1 MDTWSQGLANN
12 VGLTSPPWADPVLF
26 GSHLHFWP
34 PPRLRASGCPGVWM
48 MEEAPQG
55 SSKPIPAWEE
65 TKAPPWKSRQRHLP
79 QQQELCVLQPV
90 CADSPA
96 PPNRPCFLEPDLEEK
111 EALDYID
118 AFLQVNEQDEA
129 EKLMFLNCVSTLSRA
144 VSAQSPEGNLDA
156 FISKAL
162 LVERIKM
169 LIHHEPV
176 NALTGRVRQQA
187 MLTLMEL
194 SKVKPP
200 LQGLDQGSLLAVC
213 FSSVFSLPP
222 AETMQGA
229 EADLYTQTLEAMDG
243 MLKALMCKDEKP
255 DLVELQNILEFLLPW
270 TTSNE
275 VHERLRA
282 VERIA
287 WLIRL
292 IAGHHKFKGVE
303 GFRVPGQLVGCLT
316 LCCAEHE
323 QEICRWAVDG
333 LHHLYSFMLR
343 QKCRTLA
350 KDSTEYLQVLRDWQ
364 AENTFWFAWFTNAS
378 DIAVMFGK
386 YLHPAERTG
395 FILAAIDGM
404 RDDSV
409 HDAVEARHMLHA
421 ILGVPIPSL
430 ERVSE
435 AVRSMYH
442 NLDSISETLAQQEL
456 LRSLLLLGYQYSEE
470 VVTALLGCS
479 LWCDRAA
486 VEMWRTLTSHPKT
499 TGRILRELLKRL
511 QEGPLGQ
518 RRDTAQ
524 KMAAV
529 TPLAATRAL
538 YEIFQ
543 EPGCRRE
550 VQELYPQLYIA
561 LLFQI
566 TYTVEPS
573 VQDIAFYWRVCRQ
586 ENTPTPLSPVR
597 CVVKAMRAL
606 LRCAGYGD
614 QVTFIQKQGGWD
626 MLASS
631 DTHHKG
637 VCLLA
642 RAMVRNRFQER
653 SWIFHQLMAILDRRD
668 DKRHIPAMAFFIQ
681 LLQCPDL
688 GNELEDAIL
697 DQMSRQLRDPNTVV
711 RWLALKGLFNLAL
724 HPEKVGKLQR
734 LLPDI
739 QERLREADRG
749 VITKAIGVLKLIL
762 TSLDRQS
769 ASPAAVQVAERL
781 LPLFDNESSKLRMLS
796 IALFKAL
803 LGIVT
808 EPYRW
813 WMKEHVLRSLV
824 PLLLLLHDENLS
836 VSQVSWDTLARAT
849 LFLRWRRLRVL
860 VQRKDV
866 WPSCDCLLTR
876 YKRRADSF
884 LCQTLPFLEHPQA
897 PVREAAIRFLGLS
910 ARQLHHRSRDKL
922 DAICKVLKGLGQDS
936 NSRVRCLAAQTCLIL
951 EAVKDQPPSGCSLR
965 TFARRVRTMCAG

>member
-1 MDTWSQGLANN
+1 
-12 VGLTSPPWADPVLF
+12 
-26 GSHLHFWP
+26 
-34 PPRLRASGCPGVWM
+34 
-48 MEEAPQG
+48 
-55 SSKPIPAWEE
+55 
-65 TKAPPWKSRQRHLP
+65 
-79 QQQELCVLQPV
+79 
-90 CADSPA
+90 
-96 PPNRPCFLEPDLEEK
+96 
-111 EALDYID
+111 
-118 AFLQVNEQDEA
+118 
-129 EKLMFLNCVSTLSRA
+129 
-144 VSAQSPEGNLDA
+144 
-156 FISKAL
+156 
-162 LVERIKM
+162 
-169 LIHHEPV
+169 IHHEPV

-243 MLKALMCKDEKP
+243 MLKALMCMP
-255 DLVELQNILEFLLPW
+255 PCPSSFLSLSQFLLPW

-343 QKCRTLA
+343 QKF
-350 KDSTEYLQVLRDWQ
+350 LRDWQ

-378 DIAVMFGK
+378 DIAVFAPRRGDARQLRIADEMFGK

-430 ERVSE
+430 ERVRAEPLCEWLWARGVMGVSE

-762 TSLDRQS
+762 TSLDRQGAS
-769 ASPAAVQVAERL
+769 SIWCVQTSSVASPELVQ
-781 LPLFDNESSKLRMLS
+781 ESSKLRMLS

-836 VSQVSWDTLARAT
+836 MSQVSWDTLARAT

-897 PVREAAIRFLGLS
+897 LVREAAIRFLG
-910 ARQLHHRSRDKL
+910 
-922 DAICKVLKGLGQDS
+922 
-936 NSRVRCLAAQTCLIL
+936 
-951 EAVKDQPPSGCSLR
+951 
-965 TFARRVRTMCAG
+965 

>member
-1 MDTWSQGLANN
+1 MACC
-12 VGLTSPPWADPVLF
+12 LF
-26 GSHLHFWP
+26 PLPGS
-34 PPRLRASGCPGVWM
+34 G
-48 MEEAPQG
+48 
-55 SSKPIPAWEE
+55 
-65 TKAPPWKSRQRHLP
+65 
-79 QQQELCVLQPV
+79 
-90 CADSPA
+90 
-96 PPNRPCFLEPDLEEK
+96 
-111 EALDYID
+111 
-118 AFLQVNEQDEA
+118 
-129 EKLMFLNCVSTLSRA
+129 
-144 VSAQSPEGNLDA
+144 
-156 FISKAL
+156 
-162 LVERIKM
+162 
-169 LIHHEPV
+169 
-176 NALTGRVRQQA
+176 
-187 MLTLMEL
+187 
-194 SKVKPP
+194 
-200 LQGLDQGSLLAVC
+200 
-213 FSSVFSLPP
+213 
-222 AETMQGA
+222 
-229 EADLYTQTLEAMDG
+229 
-243 MLKALMCKDEKP
+243 
-255 DLVELQNILEFLLPW
+255 
-270 TTSNE
+270 
-275 VHERLRA
+275 
-282 VERIA
+282 
-287 WLIRL
+287 
-292 IAGHHKFKGVE
+292 
-303 GFRVPGQLVGCLT
+303 
-316 LCCAEHE
+316 
-323 QEICRWAVDG
+323 
-333 LHHLYSFMLR
+333 
-343 QKCRTLA
+343 RTLA

-762 TSLDRQS
+762 TSLDRQG
-769 ASPAAVQVAERL
+769 
-781 LPLFDNESSKLRMLS
+781 ESSKLRMLS

-836 VSQVSWDTLARAT
+836 MSQ
-849 LFLRWRRLRVL
+849 
-860 VQRKDV
+860 
-866 WPSCDCLLTR
+866 LTR

-897 PVREAAIRFLGLS
+897 LVREAAIRFLAGNLDGGSNYGEVKEAVSVASCMPEISQGCWDKGEAVSGCLSVCGEEFLPLSKEGAPQPVLAESRAVVPELGLDTKKAQKGGVSKFVSAGEEDAVTWVDPGSVLPEPQRPDSGDPDVVPDAAVLLEEGEVTLCDQGDPLAQAQGENEGLLTLEPNDGMEVYSHLESCKGREGASDPVSCESVCVPERGLS
-910 ARQLHHRSRDKL
+910 VNPPEGPEMIQGVRESQEELVVAQQGHAAAEPEKGELLLKEAHREVSPGSACNKQFAVTERGDDAWLGEGIQEKALPVKGSSFLCEALVAVPDRQNLSISSDSTDLDIDKSSVDGGGEVSEGQRVAPEEAGTAREMEQAAHPVCWEVSV
-922 DAICKVLKGLGQDS
+922 CGTGLFPG
-936 NSRVRCLAAQTCLIL
+936 
-951 EAVKDQPPSGCSLR
+951 E
-965 TFARRVRTMCAG
+965 